1 MMAFSMAGVFG
12 LRALCVFALLS
23 HSEFIVGLVKGAGNS
38 EHFGCKQNV
47 QDVDFVRRCS
57 TCRHSREIVVIGHR
71 YCTACTC
78 EP

>member
-1 MMAFSMAGVFG
+1 MVFFMAGVFG
-12 LRALCVFALLS
+12 SRALCVLGLLS
-23 HSEFIVGLVKGAGNS
+23 HSGFMARLVEGAGNS
-38 EHFGCKQNV
+38 RHFECRQDV
-47 QDVDFVRRCS
+47 QDVDLVRRRS